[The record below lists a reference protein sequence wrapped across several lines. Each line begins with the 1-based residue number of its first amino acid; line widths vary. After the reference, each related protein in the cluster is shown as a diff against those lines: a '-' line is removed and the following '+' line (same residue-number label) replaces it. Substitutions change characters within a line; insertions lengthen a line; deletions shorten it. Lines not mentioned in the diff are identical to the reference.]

1 MTPRLLSA
9 IVPTF
14 NRAALLKETLA
25 CLVSQT
31 YRPLEVI
38 VIDDCSSDNTVAQV
52 QRFMDERSEAGLS
65 FRFVRLD
72 QNSGPAHARNVG
84 FNLAGGEYILFND
97 SDDLVDRHKLRLQIE
112 VLDRDESLDF
122 VYGPTRILETGLPV
136 YGAVYL
142 NPLQACIRQL
152 RSPFFHTMGPVF
164 RRSFLAKAGNWDV
177 KLPPFDDWEY
187 HLRIAYQR
195 PHYQWVPKA
204 QAYYRS
210 QGQGPKGR
218 ISIDREDE
226 GASERYALG
235 QYRRI
240 VSAIDHAPDWALQS
254 TVFRRSLRWN
264 AYRVLSI
271 CVRSGFISLARD
283 ILERLAAKQPPTN
296 AAERL
301 VQSAVGTAFSLSPRA
316 FRMVF
321 GTCDFIY
328 FRFWGVAKR
337 IQRVYRHRERK
348 QLIRVSEQQ
357 STL

>member
-25 CLVSQT
+25 CLVSQP

-38 VIDDCSSDNTVAQV
+38 VVDDCSSDDTVEQI
-52 QRFMDERSEAGLS
+52 QRFINECSEAGLS
-65 FRFVRLD
+65 FRIIRLD

-84 FNLAGGEYILFND
+84 VKLASGEYIFFND
-97 SDDLVDRHKLRLQIE
+97 SDDLVDRQKLKLQIE
-112 VLDRDESLDF
+112 ALDRDVSLDF
-122 VYGPTRILETGLPV
+122 VYGPTLILETGVPV
-136 YGAVYL
+136 FGAVYL

-164 RRSFLAKAGNWDV
+164 RRSFLAKAGDWDA

-187 HLRIAYQR
+187 HLRLTYQH
-195 PHYQWVPKA
+195 PHYQCVPEA

-210 QGQGPKGR
+210 QGQGPRGR
-218 ISIDREDE
+218 ISIARNDED
-226 GASERYALG
+226 ANERYALG

-254 TVFRRSLRWN
+254 TLFRRSLRWN
-264 AYRVLSI
+264 AYRVVSI
-271 CVRSGFISLARD
+271 CMRSGLIGLARD

-296 AAERL
+296 AAESL
-301 VQSAVGTAFSLSPRA
+301 IQFTVDTMFSLSPRV
-316 FRMVF
+316 FRAGF

-348 QLIRVSEQQ
+348 QLISVSEQL
-357 STL
+357 SAR

>member
-1 MTPRLLSA
+1 MTPRLLSV

-14 NRAALLKETLA
+14 NRAALLRETLA
-25 CLVSQT
+25 CLVSQQ

-38 VIDDCSSDNTVAQV
+38 VIDDCSSDDTVEQV
-52 QRFMDERSEAGLS
+52 QRFMDECSESGLS
-65 FRFVRLD
+65 LRLLRLD
-72 QNSGPAHARNVG
+72 QNSGPAHARNIG

-97 SDDLVDRHKLRLQIE
+97 SDDLIDRHKLSLQIE
-112 VLDRDESLDF
+112 ALDRDPSLDF

-136 YGAVYL
+136 FGAVYL

-164 RRSFLAKAGNWDV
+164 RRSFLAKAGKWNP

-187 HLRIAYQR
+187 HLRLAYQR

-210 QGQGPKGR
+210 QGQGPEGR
-218 ISIDREDE
+218 ISAARKDE
-226 GASERYALG
+226 SASERYALG

-240 VSAIDHAPDWALQS
+240 VSAIHHAPDWVLHS
-254 TVFRRSLRWN
+254 TLFRRSLRWN

-271 CVRSGFISLARD
+271 CVRSGLMELARD
-283 ILERLAAKQPPTN
+283 ILERLAAKQLPRN
-296 AAERL
+296 SAEHL
-301 VQSAVGTAFSLSPRA
+301 VQSALGTAFSLSPRG

-321 GTCDFIY
+321 ATCDFIY

-348 QLIRVSEQQ
+348 QLISVSEQL
-357 STL
+357 SAR